1 MTSSFNDDVP
11 YDIGEA
17 LATGFALNLAGSL
30 DITEDINDVSG
41 FNDDLF
47 LASNDTDRFVGISLL
62 RPTYYIRTG
71 FDINSKVSIF
81 FGNDSGNNGIDGL
94 GNDDAWTLDAFSVGL
109 LGTGAAELASE
120 ATTTYA
126 LKAGN
131 ATVNVANIDATDDD
145 QTQSYTLDFELNVS
159 DQGLLT
165 ITNTT
170 GQDSINAWTGNSISG
185 LVNDDITKAQGAFWT
200 NDTSANIFDLGVA
213 HRPVVSGAST
223 EAPGAND
230 VDRLLAV
237 LTKADVAAYYNDD
250 TNTAASYFDN
260 KTVFTDWT
268 ISFDAQGN
276 DTESNLSAYAR
287 NRFTGEAGS
296 TPNDAPFKVN
306 DQIVASTPAQYV
318 LNVTD
323 NNGTTH
329 NLVTADV
336 YGVVYQTA

>member
-1 MTSSFNDDVP
+1 
-11 YDIGEA
+11 
-17 LATGFALNLAGSL
+17 
-30 DITEDINDVSG
+30 
-41 FNDDLF
+41 
-47 LASNDTDRFVGISLL
+47 
-62 RPTYYIRTG
+62 
-71 FDINSKVSIF
+71 
-81 FGNDSGNNGIDGL
+81 
-94 GNDDAWTLDAFSVGL
+94 
-109 LGTGAAELASE
+109 E

-126 LKAGN
+126 LKAGT
-131 ATVNVANIDATDDD
+131 ATVNVANIEASDDD
-145 QTQSYTLDFELNVS
+145 QTQAYTLDFDLSVS

-170 GQDSINAWTGNSISG
+170 GQDSIDAWSGNSISG

-200 NDTSANIFDLGVA
+200 NDTSANIFDSGVA

-296 TPNDAPFKVN
+296 TPNDAPFKVD
-306 DQIVASTPAQYV
+306 DQIVASQPAEYI

-323 NNGTTH
+323 NNGTAH